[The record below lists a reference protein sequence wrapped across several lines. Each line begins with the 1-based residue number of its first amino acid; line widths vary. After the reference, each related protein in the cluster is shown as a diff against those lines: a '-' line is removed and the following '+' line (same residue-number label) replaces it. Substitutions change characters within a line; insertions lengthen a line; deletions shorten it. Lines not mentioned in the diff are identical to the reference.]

1 MNTEDLSLIQQA
13 VKGDQQAF
21 QTLLGQQQGLIYSLC
36 YRMLGNTAEAE
47 DATQEVFVKLWENLN
62 AYQSENKLSTWLY
75 KIASNYCLDKLKKEK
90 VKRLY
95 MDRKGVTEIANN
107 TVNETMFTELS
118 QAIQALS
125 GRLPA
130 KQRMVF
136 VLAVME
142 HQSIAEIAVVTN
154 MNKGQVKSNLYYA
167 RQQMSAMLKK
177 YYSEKQKSATDE
189 L

>member
-1 MNTEDLSLIQQA
+1 MNTQNLSLIQQA
-13 VKGDQQAF
+13 AKGDQQAF
-21 QTLLGQQQGLIYSLC
+21 QTLIEQQQGLIYSLC
-36 YRMLGNTAEAE
+36 YRMLGNSAEAE
-47 DATQEVFVKLWENLN
+47 DATQEVFVKLWKNLN

-95 MDRKGVTEIANN
+95 MDRQSTHEPENS
-107 TVNETMFTELS
+107 TVNETIFTELS
-118 QAIQALS
+118 QAIQTLS
-125 GRLPA
+125 GKLPA

-142 HQSIAEIAVVTN
+142 HQSIAEIAEVTN

-177 YYSEKQKSATDE
+177 YYGEKQKSETDE